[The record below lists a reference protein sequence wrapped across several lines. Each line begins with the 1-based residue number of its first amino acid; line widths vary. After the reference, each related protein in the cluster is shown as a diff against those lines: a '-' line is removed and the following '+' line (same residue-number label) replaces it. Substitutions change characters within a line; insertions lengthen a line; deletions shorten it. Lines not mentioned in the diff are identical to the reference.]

1 MNKDLEIIKKN
12 LDYFMLSRTDK
23 YGRECAKNIINLAA
37 SRMAVEIAAQ
47 SKVNYAAHELL
58 KDKNSEIARLK
69 AELARLEEE
78 KTLLIKFE
86 EWEDRDGNKN

>member
-69 AELARLEEE
+69 AELERL
-78 KTLLIKFE
+78 KASRKCLITSATRE
-86 EWEDRDGNKN
+86 H

>member
-37 SRMAVEIAAQ
+37 SRMAAEIAAQ

-78 KTLLIKFE
+78 KTMCCE